1 MADPSSEK
9 PYRRVLLKPSG
20 EVLGGGHIGIDPDVC
35 VAFIKELIDLS
46 ATGLQISLVIGG
58 GNIFRGINADKYRM
72 NRIAADHIGML
83 ATMINGIALKE
94 FICAEGAR
102 AEVLSALPIPGV
114 VHLFNADEADRLLNQ
129 GVITIFTAGTGHP
142 YFSTDT
148 AAALRAIQTKSD
160 ILMKSTKVDGV
171 YDKDP
176 VTNKDASL
184 LPRIG
189 YDDYLKCNLKVM
201 DGSAI
206 ALCRDQ
212 KMPVLVFN
220 MTGGN
225 LARAIQKLPVGTL
238 IC

>member
-1 MADPSSEK
+1 MSDPASPK
-9 PYRRVLLKPSG
+9 PYRRILLKPSG
-20 EVLGGGHIGIDPDVC
+20 EVLGGGNIGIDPEVC
-35 VAFIKELIDLS
+35 LSFIREIIELSSSGIEI
-46 ATGLQISLVIGG
+46 ALVIGG
-58 GNIFRGINADKYRM
+58 GNIFRGINAEKYRM

-94 FICAEGAR
+94 FIRAEGAK
-102 AEVLSALPIPGV
+102 AEVLSALSIPGV
-114 VHLFNADEADRLLNQ
+114 IPLFNADEADCLLSN

-148 AAALRAIQTKSD
+148 AAALRAVQIKAD

-176 VTNKDASL
+176 VANRDAKLIS
-184 LPRIG
+184 RIS
-189 YDDYLKCNLKVM
+189 YDDYLQYNLKVM

-212 KMPVLVFN
+212 KLPVLVFN

-225 LARAIQKLPVGTL
+225 LARAIHQMPIGTL